1 MSVLK
6 NTSTRIQL
14 RYIHDLKFDVSTFKG
29 IILKQLIQG
38 IAFKDYQWRSQ
49 PDNLVPLC
57 KLQSI
62 TIFIS
67 LEIDCFHSQSTVNIC
82 IAGLNRRAG
91 YATEDYTSCQV
102 MKELSYGSEF
112 NKKRRPVYRVRFP

>member
-14 RYIHDLKFDVSTFKG
+14 RYIHDLTFDVSTFKG

-57 KLQSI
+57 KFQSI
-62 TIFIS
+62 IIFIS
-67 LEIDCFHSQSTVNIC
+67 LEIDCFHSQ
-82 IAGLNRRAG
+82 
-91 YATEDYTSCQV
+91 
-102 MKELSYGSEF
+102 
-112 NKKRRPVYRVRFP
+112 